1 METMMALDLGNPI
14 DQQTRD
20 DAHGRAYEWQDEME
34 AARSIRRDR
43 ELPVIAAMEQTGG
56 SFVKS
61 LAQTMRMADQ
71 NNYEAIR
78 DALPKIWKSFQDRAR
93 ESSGSNAE
101 T

>member
-1 METMMALDLGNPI
+1 MI
-14 DQQTRD
+14 DQGDPQAIERRD
-20 DAHGRAYEWQDEME
+20 QRLGRAYDWQDEME

-43 ELPVIAAMEQTGG
+43 ELPVIAAMEQTGD

-61 LAQTMRMADQ
+61 LAQTMRIADQ

-93 ESSGSNAE
+93 ESSGSNAV